1 MAGRHKRAYEVKPY
15 FLRLPPALIE
25 RMDICCSMLDVAT
38 HRRLP
43 KNARLQMALEEWC
56 ERVERES
63 HEHRQ
68 QIPPTASTIP
78 PDRSPS
84 PIPHPLQE
92 SQPETPQKHE
102 ENEALERILAAREQ
116 YDKLSLREFSQL
128 LYDRGIYSSLDR
140 KTREQKPLDTGTLA
154 RWLRQG
160 GMT

>member
-1 MAGRHKRAYEVKPY
+1 MSGSREKATNIDNRSLPQPLQS
-15 FLRLPPALIE
+15 LRIAHL
-25 RMDICCSMLDVAT
+25 
-38 HRRLP
+38 
-43 KNARLQMALEEWC
+43 LQ
-56 ERVERES
+56 S
-63 HEHRQ
+63 
-68 QIPPTASTIP
+68 
-78 PDRSPS
+78 
-84 PIPHPLQE
+84 PHPLQE